1 MIDIFLGFFSLTVWV
16 IAIVRMLYSIICGV
30 KELKALLNKH
40 SDGGNQK

>member
-1 MIDIFLGFFSLTVWV
+1 MIDIFLGFFSLTGWA
-16 IAIVRMLYSIICGV
+16 IAIVMMLYSIICDV

>member
-1 MIDIFLGFFSLTVWV
+1 MIDIFLGFFSLTGWA
-16 IAIVRMLYSIICGV
+16 IAIVMMLYICDV